1 MGGGA
6 ILLQVCGGTVN
17 KPSLQL
23 ICEMPEFKA
32 GLEIYVAGL
41 GYEICSDP
49 EIIIL
54 IDARMGTALRY
65 LELHG
70 KTKPIV
76 VITDNACS
84 VYLQCLE
91 AFKPEGMVFNSNG
104 ADSIIEA
111 VSIIQNNKTYSNVP
125 KPKIKFTPRELTIAR
140 ELARGLETKE
150 IGLLVDKKLP
160 AARTAVMEV
169 LEKARDANPSKVI
182 ANRTQ
187 FALWFWGQDHVL
199 DEKN

>member
-1 MGGGA
+1 M
-6 ILLQVCGGTVN
+6 N
-17 KPSLQL
+17 KPSLEL

-32 GLEIYVAGL
+32 GLEIYVAAL
-41 GYEICSDP
+41 GYTICSNS

-54 IDARMGTALRY
+54 IDARMGTALCY
-65 LELHG
+65 LEQHG
-70 KTKPIV
+70 KTKPMV

-104 ADSIIEA
+104 ADSIAEA
-111 VSIIQNNKTYSNVP
+111 VAIIQNNKTFLNVP
-125 KPKIKFTPRELTIAR
+125 KPKVRFTPRELTIAR
-140 ELARGLETKE
+140 ELARGLETNE
-150 IGLLVDKKLP
+150 IGLLVGKKLP
-160 AARTAVMEV
+160 AARKAVMEV
-169 LEKARDANPSKVI
+169 LEKAREASPNKVI

-199 DEKN
+199 DDKNQP